1 MFNRVLELIK
11 PGGAHWR
18 HYFGGLAFLMIIL
31 QLSTG
36 IFLIFFYDPT
46 LKGAYKSVQYLTNQ
60 VTGGS
65 LIRNLHRWIA
75 FSLFLVVLIHTIRS
89 TWRKDFMNPQKR
101 VLWLTGVFLLLPIFL
116 LILTGLILPWEWKG
130 YWFME
135 MIPNWS
141 GLVPFVGQRLKP
153 FFIDTFTLPRYLVI
167 HILIL
172 PIISLILIDYHI
184 LTRLRRKGVFRYILR
199 HTLITLPFIIPIFI
213 LAVYVTIPSEDPEF
227 IPTPLEGQY
236 IPTPEWYPLI
246 ILLPFLH
253 LKGSWIPV
261 LSIYLPLLLFI
272 AFAFLPYYLKGE
284 EVVEEKTEPHHH
296 HPRAKGL
303 RLMWYRL
310 MRTGSTRKVTRG
322 VVVALIFAL
331 FASLIYLG
339 AYNSPTLGCNSCHNL
354 SRGFRMGV
362 PPETFKDRNTLPNL
376 DDNQWMMGHWF
387 YPTEVY

>member
-1 MFNRVLELIK
+1 MFDRVLKLIK
-11 PGGAHWR
+11 LESAHWR
-18 HYFGGLAFLMIIL
+18 HYFGGLAFLIIIL
-31 QLSTG
+31 QLTTG

-101 VLWLTGVFLLLPIFL
+101 VLWLTGVLLLLPIFL

-141 GLVPFVGQRLKP
+141 GLVPFVGQRLKS

-172 PIISLILIDYHI
+172 PIISLILIDYHL
-184 LTRLRRKGVFRYILR
+184 LTKLRRKGVFRYILR
-199 HTLITLPFIIPIFI
+199 HTLITLPFIILIFI
-213 LAVYVTIPSEDPEF
+213 LAVYVTIPSEDPKV
-227 IPTPLEGQY
+227 IPTPLEGRY

-253 LKGSWIPV
+253 LKGSWIPI
-261 LSIYLPLLLFI
+261 LSIYLPILLFI

-284 EVVEEKTEPHHH
+284 EVVGEKTEP

-303 RLMWYRL
+303 RLMWHRL

-322 VVVALIFAL
+322 VVVTLIFAL

-354 SRGFRMGV
+354 SKGFRMGV